1 MKKSFQ
7 ALIIASVALL
17 TLVACGG
24 GGGGS
29 SSIAISKQS
38 TKLYLFGNLSTNF
51 NVAYVTTTLT
61 VPGFVDYS
69 SSPGDSN
76 STSPLRSGVI
86 TASGPI
92 LASLVSGSF
101 NRNSKLLTLTLTN
114 GSFLNMSSSRLRN
127 GGRGTEVATLVTTP
141 GTLLP
146 AVDPTP
152 AVGQFRIS
160 PLKNGE
166 LQGCAVN
173 LAP

>member
-29 SSIAISKQS
+29 SIAISKQS
-38 TKLYLFGNLSTNF
+38 TKLYLFGNLSSSF

-69 SSPGDSN
+69 SSSSDSN

-92 LASLVSGSF
+92 LASSVSGSF

-127 GGRGTEVATLVTTP
+127 SGRGTEVATLVTTP

-146 AVDPTP
+146 AVDTTP

-160 PLKNGE
+160 PLKSGE
-166 LQGCAVN
+166 LHGCAVN